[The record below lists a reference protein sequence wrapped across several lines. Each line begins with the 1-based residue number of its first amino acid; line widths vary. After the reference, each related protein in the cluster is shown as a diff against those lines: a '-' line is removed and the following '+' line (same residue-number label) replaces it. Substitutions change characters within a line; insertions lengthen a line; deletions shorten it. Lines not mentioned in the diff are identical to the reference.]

1 MPVGGTCG
9 WVQVTPTI
17 LLLDD
22 ERDNLIILEN
32 VIKRLER
39 QQGVRTVS
47 FTSGQDALGWCCE
60 RAPVLCL
67 IDYKMP
73 GMDGLDFISAVRKLP
88 GFETIP
94 ILMITGVTEEKIRA
108 CALARGATEFLAKP
122 LDPERLRRRL
132 LTYLTLPLAAD
143 QPSHAGATYTY
154 NSQLS

>member
-1 MPVGGTCG
+1 MGR
-9 WVQVTPTI
+9 VQVTPTI

-39 QQGVRTVS
+39 QRGVSTVS

-60 RAPVLCL
+60 RVPVLCL

-88 GFETIP
+88 GLETIP
-94 ILMITGVTEEKIRA
+94 IVMITGVTEEKVRA
-108 CALARGATEFLAKP
+108 CALARGATEFWAKP
-122 LDPERLRRRL
+122 IDPERLRRKV
-132 LTYLTLPLAAD
+132 TAYLTAPQATDTSIHADTTCTTSRQLP
-143 QPSHAGATYTY
+143 
-154 NSQLS
+154 

>member
-1 MPVGGTCG
+1 M
-9 WVQVTPTI
+9 QVTPTI

-39 QQGVRTVS
+39 EQGVSTVS

-60 RAPVLCL
+60 RTPALCL

-88 GFETIP
+88 GLETIP
-94 ILMITGVTEEKIRA
+94 IVMITGMSDEKVRD
-108 CALARGATEFLAKP
+108 CALARGVTEFWP
-122 LDPERLRRRL
+122 
-132 LTYLTLPLAAD
+132 
-143 QPSHAGATYTY
+143 
-154 NSQLS
+154 